1 MRFLPA
7 LVLASLVA
15 CSSSVE
21 LPPVSPANVQLF
33 MPWVEPEESYKDLD
47 QFIIDWPGARRES
60 EAITKLHAQAAEVGA
75 DALLVDM
82 IAYGDA
88 TPCAVRRH
96 KGLYKEEEWGSC
108 GDPERTLVHARA
120 IYFPSLHPE
129 LAEKK

>member
-21 LPPVSPANVQLF
+21 LPPVSPANVQVF
-33 MPWVEPEESYKDLD
+33 MPWVEPEESYRDLD
-47 QFIIDWPGARRES
+47 QFIVDWPGARREE
-60 EAITKLHAQAAEVGA
+60 EAIKKLHSQAAEAGA

-82 IAYGDA
+82 IGYGDA
-88 TPCAVRRH
+88 TPCAVRKRM
-96 KGLYKEEEWGSC
+96 GLYQDDWGSC
-108 GDPERTLVHARA
+108 GDTERTFVQARA